1 MCDADSRR
9 GGDNQHMPDR
19 AGRMTFLG
27 LDGNEN
33 KLS

>member
-1 MCDADSRR
+1 MTDAASRP
-9 GGDNQHMPDR
+9 GGDNHHMPDR

-27 LDGNEN
+27 LDRDEN